1 VQSLIP
7 MLTAVFGMMLP
18 HEQLRMG
25 QWLGLAG
32 VGLVVGEAAGEI
44 ELFAGTETSV
54 PVRRNEDQN

>member
-1 VQSLIP
+1 